1 MLLLNTLHVL
11 SPFRG
16 LVLLMRLSRGFSP
29 PAVFFRTSGA
39 YLADSNSE
47 ELGVWLEVR
56 MSRTRY
62 FCKHFSKTQARRRL
76 VSCFVALDTGKQ
88 KKWAVFKSPLIIK
101 QLERGILKGNA
112 KEVQTLRYA
121 SVKLAYFCDKFGRLG
136 HQTQRGGEVDTT
148 WSVSRCNVECRKTLH
163 AGRLPSTRFSRF

>member
-1 MLLLNTLHVL
+1 LSMLLLNTLHVL

-56 MSRTRY
+56 MSRKGN

-112 KEVQTLRYA
+112 KEVQTLCYT
-121 SVKLAYFCDKFGRLG
+121 SVK
-136 HQTQRGGEVDTT
+136 
-148 WSVSRCNVECRKTLH
+148 
-163 AGRLPSTRFSRF
+163 